1 MSTVELA
8 EKIEQL
14 DAEDYNMVI
23 ALVNRLSNKKDFID
37 LPKYSKAEIES
48 QLSASVEKSNSG
60 DTKCN
65 IKLDY
70 LRLRK
75 YNTIISFLIYLI
87 I

>member
-60 DTKCN
+60 DTKSSEEVSD
-65 IKLDY
+65 LM
-70 LRLRK
+70 RSK
-75 YNTIISFLIYLI
+75 YAI
-87 I
+87 